1 MPTTDD
7 KALRDDQG
15 HLSLWTIGIGGV
27 AFATM
32 FFNPASLL
40 GVLAVIPGVR
50 AIRAQRLVAG
60 WQSSEWCLGSWQRL
74 ACCHGL
80 PEAASDVSPDDV

>member
-7 KALRDDQG
+7 KALRQDQG

-32 FFNPASLL
+32 FFNPVSLL
-40 GVLAVIPGVR
+40 GVLAVVPGVK
-50 AIRAQRLVAG
+50 AIRAQAPRRWLAVVGMVLGVLATLGVLSWLAG
-60 WQSSEWCLGSWQRL
+60 GR
-74 ACCHGL
+74 
-80 PEAASDVSPDDV
+80 D